1 MLNQSTTPPM
11 FAHDYVAVKVKRNM
25 YKDKVLT
32 CDTVYRSSDKLFL
45 CTKEHNDIEVTIS
58 DLIDKYDYFIWA

>member
-1 MLNQSTTPPM
+1 MLNQSTTPPLLT
-11 FAHDYVAVKVKRNM
+11 FDYVAVKVKRNM

-32 CDTVYRSSDKLFL
+32 CDTVYRSGDKLLL
-45 CTKEHNDIEVTIS
+45 CTKEHNNIEITIS